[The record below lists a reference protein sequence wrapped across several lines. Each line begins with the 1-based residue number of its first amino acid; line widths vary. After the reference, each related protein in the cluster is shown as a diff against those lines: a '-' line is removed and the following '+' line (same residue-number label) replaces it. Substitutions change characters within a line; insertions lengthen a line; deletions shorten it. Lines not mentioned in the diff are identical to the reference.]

1 MKLHKFKFTGNA
13 KEYFG
18 IWIVNLFLSI
28 ITLGIYTAWAKVRRV
43 RYFYGHT
50 FIDGH
55 NLEYH
60 AKPKSILIGRII
72 VLGILIIMNFL
83 VSITPLAGVLVI
95 PYLLALPWVIN
106 QAMRFNARVTSY
118 RNVRF
123 NFKGTYWQAL
133 KIFFLIPLGAILG
146 FGLVIAVLESLFGES
161 LKSLSGLQAV
171 ISIIIYLIVL
181 LVSAALFVSYMSKLT
196 SNYIGNN
203 LSFGSADF
211 RTDAKLKPL
220 VANYAFS
227 LLFFVVI
234 VAVFALAGFIA
245 GSMFE
250 ITKLLESTQLGN
262 TIPIGNEAYVSA
274 IFGAFIAI
282 YIGMFLGFL
291 FYNAGVRNIAYRA
304 TLLDGQHQLQSS
316 ISQLQYVWIMVSNL
330 FVTVFT
336 IGLMRPWAA
345 IRTWRYLA
353 DNTALL
359 AKNDLGNIVDESTP
373 EGAAASAEFLDIE
386 GFDFGL

>member
-1 MKLHKFKFTGNA
+1 MQKHKFEFTGNA

-50 FIDGH
+50 YLDGH

-72 VLGILIIMNFL
+72 VVGILIVMNIL
-83 VSITPLAGVLVI
+83 VSIVPLAGVLVI
-95 PYLLALPWVIN
+95 FYLIALPWVIN

-133 KIFFLIPLGAILG
+133 KIFFLIPMGAILG
-146 FGLVIAVLESLFGES
+146 FGVISVGFGYLFEDS
-161 LKSLSGLQAV
+161 LKTLGVLPAVV
-171 ISIIIYLIVL
+171 ISIIP
-181 LVSAALFVSYMSKLT
+181 LVCIGLFVPYMSKLIA
-196 SNYIGNN
+196 NYIGNN
-203 LSFGSADF
+203 LSFGSAGF
-211 RTDAKLKPL
+211 HTDAKFKPL
-220 VANYAFS
+220 VANFTYSA
-227 LLFFVVI
+227 LFFVVI

-245 GSMFE
+245 GSIFGL
-250 ITKLLESTQLGN
+250 TGLLDSMQLGT
-262 TIPIGNEAYVSA
+262 TIHADQEAYA
-274 IFGAFIAI
+274 GAFFGAIIAI
-282 YIGMFLGFL
+282 YIGIFLGIL
-291 FYNAGVRNIAYRA
+291 FYNAGSRNIAYRA
-304 TLLDGQHQLQSS
+304 TLLDGQHELQSS
-316 ISQLQYVWIMVSNL
+316 ISPLQYVWIMVSNL
-330 FVTVFT
+330 FATVFT
-336 IGLMRPWAA
+336 IGLLRPWAA

-359 AKNDLGNIVDESTP
+359 AKSDLGSIVDKSTP
-373 EGAAASAEFLDIE
+373 EGAAASSEFLDIE
-386 GFDFGL
+386 GIDFGL

>member
-1 MKLHKFKFTGNA
+1 MQEHKFEFTGNA

-50 FIDGH
+50 YLDGH

-72 VLGILIIMNFL
+72 VVGVLIVMNIL
-83 VSITPLAGVLVI
+83 VSITPFAGILVI

-133 KIFFLIPLGAILG
+133 KIFFLIPLGAILVLGLISAG
-146 FGLVIAVLESLFGES
+146 FVYFFKDGLVSGRLTSANMIAVAL
-161 LKSLSGLQAV
+161 
-171 ISIIIYLIVL
+171 ISILPIIWIGL
-181 LVSAALFVSYMSKLT
+181 LVPYMSKLT

-203 LSFGSADF
+203 LSFGSAQF
-211 RTDAKLKPL
+211 LTDARFKPL
-220 VANYAFS
+220 VANFAAS
-227 LLFFVVI
+227 LLFFIVI
-234 VAVFALAGFIA
+234 VMAGFMA
-245 GSMFE
+245 GW
-250 ITKLLESTQLGN
+250 
-262 TIPIGNEAYVSA
+262 
-274 IFGAFIAI
+274 IFGATGILESLQLVNKLPSGKEALYGGLFVMIFAL
-282 YIGMFLGFL
+282 YIGVFLGIL

-316 ISQLQYVWIMVSNL
+316 ISALRYVWIMVSNL
-330 FVTVFT
+330 FATIVT
-336 IGLMRPWAA
+336 IGLLRPWAA
-345 IRTWRYLA
+345 IRSWRYLA

-359 AKNDLGNIVDESTP
+359 AKSDLGNIVDESTP

-386 GFDFGL
+386 GIDFGL

>member
-1 MKLHKFKFTGNA
+1 MNNHKFEFTGKA
-13 KEYFG
+13 TEYFG

-50 FIDGH
+50 FLDGH

-72 VLGILIIMNFL
+72 VLGVLIVMNIL

-133 KIFFLIPLGAILG
+133 KIFFLIPMGAILG
-146 FGLVIAVLESLFGES
+146 FGALLVGFVFLFEDS
-161 LKSLSGLQAV
+161 LKSLGV
-171 ISIIIYLIVL
+171 IPAILLLIIP
-181 LVSAALFVSYMSKLT
+181 LVCVCLFVPYMSKLT
-196 SNYIGNN
+196 TNYIGNN

-211 RTDAKLKPL
+211 NTDAKFKPL
-220 VANYAFS
+220 IANLAFS
-227 LLFFVVI
+227 ALFFVVI

-245 GSMFE
+245 GSIFGLAG
-250 ITKLLESTQLGN
+250 LLESMQLGVAV
-262 TIPIGNEAYVSA
+262 PGGQEAYA
-274 IFGAFIAI
+274 GAFFGAFIAI
-282 YIGMFLGFL
+282 YIGMFLGIL

-304 TLLDGQHQLQSS
+304 TLLDGQHELQSR
-316 ISQLQYVWIMVSNL
+316 ISPLQYVWIMVSNL
-330 FVTVFT
+330 FATVFT
-336 IGLMRPWAA
+336 IGLLRPWAA

-359 AKNDLGNIVDESTP
+359 AKSDLGNIVDESTP
-373 EGAAASAEFLDIE
+373 EGAAASSEFLDIE
-386 GFDFGL
+386 GIDFGL

>member
-1 MKLHKFKFTGNA
+1 MQEHRFEFTGNA

-60 AKPKSILIGRII
+60 AKPTAILIGRII
-72 VLGILIIMNFL
+72 VVGILIAMNIL
-83 VSITPLAGVLVI
+83 VSISPFAGILVV

-133 KIFFLIPLGAILG
+133 KIFFLIPLGAIVVLG
-146 FGLVIAVLESLFGES
+146 LFSAGLLYLFKDQ
-161 LKSLSGLQAV
+161 LALNSLSLATLIAGTL
-171 ISIIIYLIVL
+171 ISIFPIIGLGL
-181 LVSAALFVSYMSKLT
+181 LLPYMSKLT
-196 SNYIGNN
+196 NNYIGNN
-203 LSFGSADF
+203 LSFGSAQF
-211 RTDAKLKPL
+211 HTDARFKPL
-220 VANYAFS
+220 VANFAVSF
-227 LLFFVVI
+227 LFFIVI
-234 VAVFALAGFIA
+234 VAVGFLTGWAIGTAGVLQSLQLADGFPQGQEGFFAGLFGLIFAL
-245 GSMFE
+245 
-250 ITKLLESTQLGN
+250 
-262 TIPIGNEAYVSA
+262 
-274 IFGAFIAI
+274 
-282 YIGMFLGFL
+282 YIGVFLGIL

-304 TLLDGQHQLQSS
+304 TLLDDQHEFQSD
-316 ISQLQYVWIMVSNL
+316 ISALRYVWIMVSNL
-330 FVTVFT
+330 LATIVT
-336 IGLMRPWAA
+336 IGLLRPWAA
-345 IRTWRYLA
+345 VRSWRYLA
-353 DNTALL
+353 DHTALL
-359 AKNDLGNIVDESTP
+359 AKSDLGSIVDQSKP

-386 GFDFGL
+386 GIDFGL